1 MSIKYKKGTL
11 ITNDIYLAAY
21 LLSEGYTLTKVL
33 RNERRRISFLFIGE
47 DVEGHRR
54 AYRSG
59 HVYLDMRS
67 FREKLITI
75 RRMMDAKQ
83 RSAIWPKSNLTMAIA
98 PAH

>member
-1 MSIKYKKGTL
+1 MSIKYHKNTL

-21 LLSEGYTLTKVL
+21 LLSEGYHLSKVL
-33 RNERRRISFLFIGE
+33 RNERRRISFLFVGKEIE
-47 DVEGHRR
+47 ELRQ

-59 HVYLDMRS
+59 HVYLDIHS

-75 RRMMDAKQ
+75 RRMMDTKQ
-83 RSAIWPKSNLTMAIA
+83 RSEVCPKSNLTMAIL